1 MTKIS
6 WRNAHSVL
14 FAGAVLA
21 LTAVPVAAQQQS
33 YNRSGVL
40 SCRMAPTIGL
50 IIGSRQTMTCEF
62 RSDRGMV
69 ERYSGVMSRIGLDL
83 GVTAGGQMAWA
94 VLESADLPARGG
106 LTGTYV
112 GGSGDISVGIGVGA
126 NALIGGSNK
135 AVALQPLSVEG
146 QVGLNLALG
155 IANLQLRPAL

>member
-106 LTGTYV
+106 LTGT
-112 GGSGDISVGIGVGA
+112 
-126 NALIGGSNK
+126 
-135 AVALQPLSVEG
+135 
-146 QVGLNLALG
+146 
-155 IANLQLRPAL
+155 

>member
-6 WRNAHSVL
+6 WRDVRGVL
-14 FAGAVLA
+14 FAGTVLA
-21 LTAVPVAAQQQS
+21 LTAVPVVAQQQS

-50 IIGSRQTMTCEF
+50 IVGSRQTMTCEF
-62 RSDRGMV
+62 KSDRGLI
-69 ERYSGVMSRIGLDL
+69 EHYSGVMSRIGLDL
-83 GVTAGGQMAWA
+83 GVTAGGVMAWA
-94 VLESADLPARGG
+94 VLQSAEMPARGG
-106 LTGTYV
+106 LAGTYV
-112 GGSGDISVGIGVGA
+112 GGSGDISLGIGVGA

-146 QVGLNLALG
+146 QIGLNLALG